1 MMSRPVFLATFLVVT
16 TICVDG
22 FRLQPTSSRAAVPT
36 VTSSSSTTNV
46 LSKPIKQFLG
56 TAAALLISFGAAP
69 SISLAASGED
79 VFVDN
84 VATMIVSKKIL
95 EPVDNFVQVSAYD
108 NARTNVKYIMNQLQ
122 LQKNADSLVRNSLD
136 FCDDPD
142 LIDSATEAA
151 GRVTTTA
158 QNVDSSVYTV
168 VFIPASDD
176 GSQPPNALKYRKEA
190 IDYLKSFRNDL
201 DLFIKVADS
210 DRLAKA
216 QTIANSR
223 IKDLPP
229 VLFKVVKEA
238 PKPAGY

>member
-1 MMSRPVFLATFLVVT
+1 M
-16 TICVDG
+16 
-22 FRLQPTSSRAAVPT
+22 
-36 VTSSSSTTNV
+36 
-46 LSKPIKQFLG
+46 KQFLG
-56 TAAALLISFGAAP
+56 TAAALLISVGVAP
-69 SISLAASGED
+69 SITLAAGGED
-79 VFVDN
+79 VFVNN
-84 VATMIVSKKIL
+84 VATMIEAKKIL
-95 EPVDNFVQVSAYD
+95 EPVDNFVQTSAYD

-136 FCDDPD
+136 FCEDPD
-142 LIDSATEAA
+142 LIDLATEAA

-190 IDYLKSFRNDL
+190 IDYLNSFRSDL
-201 DLFIKVADS
+201 DIFIKVADA

-216 QTIANSR
+216 QTVAAGR

-229 VLFKVVKEA
+229 VLFKVTKEA